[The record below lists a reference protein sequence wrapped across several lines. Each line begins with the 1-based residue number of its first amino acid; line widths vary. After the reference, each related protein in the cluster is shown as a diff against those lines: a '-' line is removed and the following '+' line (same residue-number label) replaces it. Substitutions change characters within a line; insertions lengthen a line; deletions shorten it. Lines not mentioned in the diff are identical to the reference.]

1 MAQTIDPSQAVIT
14 SVGSAT
20 SGGTSNSSKPVIT
33 GTADAGDTVKVY
45 DGAKLLGS
53 TTVAADGTWTFTPT
67 TDLKNGMHNI
77 AAIANDAAGNFG
89 ESSAVV
95 SVTVGT
101 TVVVPSAPVITAL
114 TDNVGTITG
123 PIKNG
128 MVTDDASPTLTGT
141 GTAGNVITVYD
152 GSTPIG
158 STTVGTD
165 GKWSVQPATP
175 LANGAHDVYATQTN
189 SAGTSPHSTDISF
202 KVDTTTPATPV
213 PVVTNDTTGHSS
225 ANTELLVEHQVRI
238 EVH

>member
-89 ESSAVV
+89 ESSFEPPQSVV
-95 SVTVGT
+95 
-101 TVVVPSAPVITAL
+101 
-114 TDNVGTITG
+114 D
-123 PIKNG
+123 
-128 MVTDDASPTLTGT
+128 
-141 GTAGNVITVYD
+141 
-152 GSTPIG
+152 
-158 STTVGTD
+158 
-165 GKWSVQPATP
+165 
-175 LANGAHDVYATQTN
+175 
-189 SAGTSPHSTDISF
+189 
-202 KVDTTTPATPV
+202 
-213 PVVTNDTTGHSS
+213 
-225 ANTELLVEHQVRI
+225 
-238 EVH
+238 